1 MTTYA
6 FVDTETTGLDRG
18 AEIWEFAAIIRY
30 SDDTEH
36 TVHIHIDHNFEHA
49 ATLDEKFRVDHDAR
63 FGAATDMYVYTRAG
77 AASIIHAALA
87 GTHIVGVNPA
97 FDAKMLERLLDVADL
112 QPSWHYRVIDLSA
125 MTLGYRLAKRQAD
138 GYENLPADIPW
149 RSDDLAGQV
158 MPMVTPEGDPM
169 YPRHTALGD
178 ARWCRDWWDALT
190 TLREEE
196 Y

>member
-18 AEIWEFAAIIRY
+18 AEVWEFAAIIRRTDGE
-30 SDDTEH
+30 S
-36 TVHIHIDHNFEHA
+36 TVHIHIDHDFEHA
-49 ATLDEKFRVDHDAR
+49 ATLDEKFRTDHDTR
-63 FGAATDMYVYTRAG
+63 FGAATDMHVYTRAG
-77 AASIIHAALA
+77 AASIIHAALHDA
-87 GTHIVGVNPA
+87 HIVGVNPA
-97 FDAKMLERLLDVADL
+97 FDAKMLDRLLDLAGL

-125 MTLGYRLAKRQAD
+125 MTLGYRLAQRQAD
-138 GYENLPADIPW
+138 GYENLPIDIPW

-158 MPMVTPEGDPM
+158 MPMVTPEGEPM

-190 TLREEE
+190 TVREEE

>member
-18 AEIWEFAAIIRY
+18 AEVWEFAAIVRY

-36 TVHIHIDHNFEHA
+36 TVHIHIDHDFEHA

-63 FGAATDMYVYTRAG
+63 FGAATDMHVYTRAG
-77 AASIIHAALA
+77 AASIIHAALYGA
-87 GTHIVGVNPA
+87 HIVGVNPA
-97 FDAKMLERLLDVADL
+97 FDAKVLKRLLDVADL

-125 MTLGYRLAKRQAD
+125 MTLGYRLAQRQAD
-138 GYENLPADIPW
+138 GYENLPVDIPW

-169 YPRHTALGD
+169 YLRHTALGD